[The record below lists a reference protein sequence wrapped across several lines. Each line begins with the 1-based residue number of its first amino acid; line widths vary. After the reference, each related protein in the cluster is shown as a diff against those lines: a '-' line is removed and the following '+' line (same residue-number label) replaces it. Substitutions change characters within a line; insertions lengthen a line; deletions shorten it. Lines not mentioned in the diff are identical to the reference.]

1 MAQAPHT
8 STSDFKAFTSIN
20 HVRFAHNWVDKKQ
33 SKDNSKEDDVL
44 NLDKEDKSSRR
55 RTNNNANA
63 VSESSKKAT
72 KRAEKIGTKMSMVA
86 CSPVPSTSGT
96 SNSRTVCP
104 NVSKSQ
110 SDESLMM
117 SILKS
122 IQDNQKKQDD
132 KINSLTG
139 KMSDIMNDYQYDID
153 NYEDYDHDNAIY
165 DENNDHEGEVNEGE
179 PQAKK
184 QKNETNNNTDNEK
197 TSRFSNMAKRFKVKD
212 VCGEKID
219 DVLAQNVTSLFLN
232 GMDEEQ
238 YNDLVKDEKTPR
250 PENCEGL
257 KIVKTNQLVWDII
270 PTFSQTCDKKIQN
283 IEKTLVKAATILT
296 KVVDK
301 MAKLDTD
308 ENSEVLD
315 NCNDTIALLGHA
327 NRQINLAR
335 RDFMKPDLDAN
346 YVHLCAQSMPYTSYL
361 FGDDVSKAAKDI
373 EDTRKIGS
381 RLGGYQGR
389 PFNRGG
395 RG

>member
-1 MAQAPHT
+1 
-8 STSDFKAFTSIN
+8 
-20 HVRFAHNWVDKKQ
+20 
-33 SKDNSKEDDVL
+33 
-44 NLDKEDKSSRR
+44 
-55 RTNNNANA
+55 
-63 VSESSKKAT
+63 
-72 KRAEKIGTKMSMVA
+72 MVA

-96 SNSRTVCP
+96 SSSRTVGP

-110 SDESLMM
+110 SDESSMM
-117 SILKS
+117 SIIKS

-139 KMSDIMNDYQYDID
+139 KMSDIMNDYQYD
-153 NYEDYDHDNAIY
+153 NYEDYDHDNANY
-165 DENNDHEGEVNEGE
+165 DDEEEENEGE
-179 PQAKK
+179 PRAKK

-212 VCGEKID
+212 ACGEKID

-257 KIVKTNQLVWDII
+257 KIVKTNQLVWDTI
-270 PTFSQTCDKKIQN
+270 PTFSQTCDKKMQI

-308 ENSEVLD
+308 QDENSEVLD
-315 NCNDTIALLGHA
+315 NYNDTIASLGHA
-327 NRQINLAR
+327 NIQINLAR
-335 RDFMKPDLDAN
+335 REFMKPDLDAN
-346 YVHLCAQSMPYTSYL
+346 YVHLCAVCALPK
-361 FGDDVSKAAKDI
+361 FNVSKAAKDI

-381 RLGGYQGR
+381 KLGGYRGR
-389 PFNRGG
+389 PFYRGG
-395 RG
+395 RGRGFRREFSGVVEVATVVASHTDQEIDLMIPQKTSGEEV

>member
-1 MAQAPHT
+1 MAERMVQ
-8 STSDFKAFTSIN
+8 
-20 HVRFAHNWVDKKQ
+20 KKQ
-33 SKDNSKEDDVL
+33 SKEDDVL
-44 NLDKEDKSSRR
+44 NLDTEDKSSRR

-63 VSESSKKAT
+63 VSGSSKKAT
-72 KRAEKIGTKMSMVA
+72 KRAEQIGTKTSMVA

-96 SNSRTVCP
+96 SSSRTVCP

-117 SILKS
+117 SILKC

-153 NYEDYDHDNAIY
+153 NYEDYDHDNASY
-165 DENNDHEGEVNEGE
+165 DENNDHEGEENEGE

-232 GMDEEQ
+232 DMDEEQ

-270 PTFSQTCDKKIQN
+270 PTFSQTCDKKMQN

-335 RDFMKPDLDAN
+335 RDFMKTLR
-346 YVHLCAQSMPYTSYL
+346 Y
-361 FGDDVSKAAKDI
+361 
-373 EDTRKIGS
+373 
-381 RLGGYQGR
+381 
-389 PFNRGG
+389 
-395 RG
+395 

>member
-1 MAQAPHT
+1 MIRLT
-8 STSDFKAFTSIN
+8 
-20 HVRFAHNWVDKKQ
+20 
-33 SKDNSKEDDVL
+33 
-44 NLDKEDKSSRR
+44 
-55 RTNNNANA
+55 
-63 VSESSKKAT
+63 
-72 KRAEKIGTKMSMVA
+72 
-86 CSPVPSTSGT
+86 
-96 SNSRTVCP
+96 
-104 NVSKSQ
+104 
-110 SDESLMM
+110 
-117 SILKS
+117 
-122 IQDNQKKQDD
+122 
-132 KINSLTG
+132 SLTG

-153 NYEDYDHDNAIY
+153 NYEDYDHDNASY
-165 DENNDHEGEVNEGE
+165 DEHNDHEGEENEGE

-270 PTFSQTCDKKIQN
+270 PTFSQTCDKKMQN

-389 PFNRGG
+389 PFYRGG